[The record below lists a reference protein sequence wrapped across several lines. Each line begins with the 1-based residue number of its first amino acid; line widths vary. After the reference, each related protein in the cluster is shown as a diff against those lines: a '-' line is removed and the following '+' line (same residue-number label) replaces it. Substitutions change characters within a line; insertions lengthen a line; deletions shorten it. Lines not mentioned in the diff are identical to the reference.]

1 MVNEFKVLFKPQDI
15 EIKVNQGI
23 SILEAQIKAGLQPE
37 APCGGQGK
45 CGKCLVEIIRGET
58 RETVKAC
65 ATYVKTDMVIDTAS
79 KFNGHSILTQG
90 IERKIEVDPIIK
102 TINVKVEKCKV
113 GDNSSDWKR
122 LKDAVA
128 TTTNIDESLIPVNVS
143 VASNLSQF
151 LNKNNHEVNV
161 VMSENEIIDLRLI
174 EKPWYTVAFD
184 IGTTTIVGYLLDGK
198 TGEELCV
205 VSMLNPQSQFG
216 ADVIMRAH
224 YAIEHGVHNLSSLI
238 RKALNDLIEESVNKS
253 GINKSEIYL
262 TSIVGNTCMHHLLL
276 GISPQS
282 LVHSPYN
289 ASLSEGLILN
299 ARDYDITINS
309 NGKLMV
315 LPNIAGFVG
324 ADTVG
329 VLIATEFHKLD
340 ALTLVIDIGTNGE
353 LVMGNKD
360 RMITCSTAAGPA
372 FEGAKIQCGMRG
384 AEGAIDHIEFNE
396 DKLEY
401 TTIKGAKPIGICGSG
416 LIDIVA
422 NLLKIGF
429 IDDSGKLCS
438 VRGLEGSNK
447 IDDYNR
453 IVEID
458 SMKCFVIAFENESGN
473 GKKVFLSQKDI
484 REVQLAKGAIS
495 AGINLMAEKLKI
507 KLSDIQQVFIAGA
520 FGNYMSPQSA
530 CDIGLIP
537 AQLKNKIKPIGNA
550 AGQGS
555 KICAL
560 NKYEYKTTLK
570 IARDTEFLE
579 LATNPNFQEYFID
592 ELEFPQI

>member
-1 MVNEFKVLFKPQDI
+1 MSEFRLLFKPQDI
-15 EIKVNQGI
+15 EIKVSQGI
-23 SILEAQIKAGLQPE
+23 SILEAQSKAGLKPD

-45 CGKCLVEIIRGET
+45 CGKCLVEIIKGET
-58 RETVKAC
+58 RETVKSC
-65 ATYVKTDMVIDTAS
+65 ATYVDADMVIDTAS
-79 KFNGHSILTQG
+79 KFNNHKILIQG
-90 IERKIEVDPIIK
+90 IERKFEVDPIIK
-102 TINVKVEKCKV
+102 TIDVKVEKCKV

-128 TTTNIDESLIPVNVS
+128 INTNIDESSIPVNVS
-143 VASNLSQF
+143 TVLNLSKF
-151 LNKNNHEVNV
+151 LNKNNYEVNV

-174 EKPWYTVAFD
+174 EESWYTVAFD

-205 VSMLNPQSQFG
+205 VSMLNPQSKFG
-216 ADVIMRAH
+216 ADVIMRSH

-253 GINKSEIYL
+253 GISKSKIYL
-262 TSIVGNTCMHHLLL
+262 ISIVGNTCMHHLLL

-299 ARDYDITINS
+299 ARDYDITINN
-309 NGKLMV
+309 NGKLIM

-384 AEGAIDHIEFNE
+384 AEGAIDHVGFNA

-416 LIDIVA
+416 LIDIIA
-422 NLLKIGF
+422 NLFKVGI

-438 VRGLEGSNK
+438 AREIEGSSK
-447 IDDYNR
+447 IDNCNR

-458 SMKCFVIAFENESGN
+458 GMKCFVIVFENESGN
-473 GKKVFLSQKDI
+473 GEKIFLSQKDI

-495 AGINLMAEKLKI
+495 AGINLMAEKLEI
-507 KLSDIQQVFIAGA
+507 ELSDIQQVFIAGA

-537 AQLKNKIKPIGNA
+537 SCLRNKIKPIGNA

-560 NKYEYKTTLK
+560 NKYEYKTSLK
-570 IARDTEFLE
+570 IARDIEFLE

>member
-1 MVNEFKVLFKPQDI
+1 VSEFKVLFKPQDI

-65 ATYVKTDMVIDTAS
+65 TTYVKTDMVIDTAS

-262 TSIVGNTCMHHLLL
+262 ISIVGSRN
-276 GISPQS
+276 
-282 LVHSPYN
+282 
-289 ASLSEGLILN
+289 
-299 ARDYDITINS
+299 
-309 NGKLMV
+309 
-315 LPNIAGFVG
+315 
-324 ADTVG
+324 
-329 VLIATEFHKLD
+329 
-340 ALTLVIDIGTNGE
+340 
-353 LVMGNKD
+353 
-360 RMITCSTAAGPA
+360 
-372 FEGAKIQCGMRG
+372 
-384 AEGAIDHIEFNE
+384 HI
-396 DKLEY
+396 
-401 TTIKGAKPIGICGSG
+401 I
-416 LIDIVA
+416 
-422 NLLKIGF
+422 
-429 IDDSGKLCS
+429 
-438 VRGLEGSNK
+438 
-447 IDDYNR
+447 
-453 IVEID
+453 
-458 SMKCFVIAFENESGN
+458 
-473 GKKVFLSQKDI
+473 
-484 REVQLAKGAIS
+484 
-495 AGINLMAEKLKI
+495 
-507 KLSDIQQVFIAGA
+507 
-520 FGNYMSPQSA
+520 
-530 CDIGLIP
+530 
-537 AQLKNKIKPIGNA
+537 
-550 AGQGS
+550 
-555 KICAL
+555 
-560 NKYEYKTTLK
+560 
-570 IARDTEFLE
+570 
-579 LATNPNFQEYFID
+579 
-592 ELEFPQI
+592 

>member
-1 MVNEFKVLFKPQDI
+1 MLCP
-15 EIKVNQGI
+15 
-23 SILEAQIKAGLQPE
+23 L
-37 APCGGQGK
+37 
-45 CGKCLVEIIRGET
+45 
-58 RETVKAC
+58 
-65 ATYVKTDMVIDTAS
+65 
-79 KFNGHSILTQG
+79 
-90 IERKIEVDPIIK
+90 
-102 TINVKVEKCKV
+102 
-113 GDNSSDWKR
+113 
-122 LKDAVA
+122 
-128 TTTNIDESLIPVNVS
+128 
-143 VASNLSQF
+143 NLSQF
-151 LNKNNHEVNV
+151 INKNNHEENV

-262 TSIVGNTCMHHLLL
+262 ISIVGNTCMHHLLL

-289 ASLSEGLILN
+289 ASISEGLILN

-329 VLIATEFHKLD
+329 VLIATAFHKLD

-422 NLLKIGF
+422 DLLKIGF

-438 VRGLEGSNK
+438 VRELEGSNK

-537 AQLKNKIKPIGNA
+537 AQLKDKIKPIGNA

>member
-1 MVNEFKVLFKPQDI
+1 VSEFKVLFKPQDI

-65 ATYVKTDMVIDTAS
+65 TTYVKTDMVIDTAS

-262 TSIVGNTCMHHLLL
+262 ISIVGNTCMHHLLL

-289 ASLSEGLILN
+289 ASISEGLILN

-422 NLLKIGF
+422 DLLKIGF

-438 VRGLEGSNK
+438 VRELEGSNK

-560 NKYEYKTTLK
+560 NKYEYKTTLN
-570 IARDTEFLE
+570 IVRDTEFLE